1 MRVYIYAME
10 NTYCGLYGM
19 YDVVVEEMDDE
30 KPQNKQMKLV
40 EKCPMILW

>member
-19 YDVVVEEMDDE
+19 YNVVVEEMDG
-30 KPQNKQMKLV
+30 KSRKTSK
-40 EKCPMILW
+40 